1 MADNKEVYITQQGL
15 TRLEEELEFLRTV
28 RRREVAERIIQA
40 KEYGDI
46 TDNSEYEEAKN
57 EQAFVE
63 GRIMEIEKILRVAK
77 VLEYKDVVSDSVTIG
92 SRVVLKSLE
101 SKNEEEYVIVGNVE
115 EVDPRRGYISA
126 NSPLGLAVINK
137 KPGDEVYFDAPVG
150 RLNYV
155 VLEIKKG
162 LDGPE
167 TAEA

>member
-1 MADNKEVYITQQGL
+1 MADNKDVFITQQGL

-28 RRREVAERIIQA
+28 RRKEVAERIIQA

-77 VLEYKDVVSDSVTIG
+77 ILEYKDVVSDSVTIG
-92 SRVVLKSLE
+92 SRVVLKSLD
-101 SKNEEEYVIVGNVE
+101 SMSEEEYVIVGNVE

-126 NSPLGLAVINK
+126 NSPLGMAVANK
-137 KPGDEVYFDAPVG
+137 KPGDEIYFDAPVG
-150 RLNYV
+150 RLHYI

-162 LDGPE
+162 LDGRE

>member
-1 MADNKEVYITQQGL
+1 MVDNKDVYITQQGL

-28 RRREVAERIIQA
+28 RRKEVAERIIQA

-77 VLEYKDVVSDSVTIG
+77 VLEYKDVISDSITIG
-92 SRVVLKSLE
+92 SRVVLKSLD

-137 KPGDEVYFDAPVG
+137 KPGDQVYFDAPIG

-162 LDGPE
+162 LDGRE
-167 TAEA
+167 TTEA